1 MEPLQSFVALVL
13 HDRFRPLLPYAAFHT
28 NEQFGLETVVRRA
41 WHECP
46 LLVAAA
52 LRRVRFELAKSGT
65 LQTYA
70 VAAIADAAI
79 ADAAIARSPGASFA
93 IARQI
98 SRFWSFNGAVIDK
111 FRTGLLLRT
120 GWKKQEA
127 DRSTFGLCSDFRH

>member
-1 MEPLQSFVALVL
+1 MHL
-13 HDRFRPLLPYAAFHT
+13 AAIGTERSITH
-28 NEQFGLETVVRRA
+28 FGLETVVRRA

-70 VAAIADAAI
+70 VAAI